1 MGEVIKEEQKHL
13 DETITVIDE
22 LLEKHAQK
30 IKKIAQDMVEA
41 QLVAYARK
49 ETKKL
54 RDVRSNPYFGRLD
67 FEDEFGKETIYIGKK
82 GIEKDGD
89 LIVVDWRTDLGKLY
103 NTYQGVQKSFSIGKG
118 SRTVTVHGKRGI
130 VIKDGKVIKVTDI
143 GKSEIVENEH
153 GEKVKYMDDY
163 LKEILTNTEEAHR
176 LRDIIASIQAEQD
189 EIIRL
194 PLKDTIIVQGAAGSG
209 KSTIALHRISYL
221 LYQYHQQV
229 KPKDILVLAPN
240 EIFLSYIQA
249 IVPEIEIDGI
259 EQRTFYDWAST
270 YFTDVRNIPDLHEQY
285 VHINGS
291 TEKENLVK
299 VAKYKG
305 SILFKKL
312 LDDFVEYIGN
322 TMIPH
327 GDIVIESGVILSKQD
342 IDRFY
347 HTKEHLPL
355 NVRMKEVRD
364 FIVEWGNMQIETRRQ
379 QIESDFEEAYQK
391 WVVTLP
397 EGEERKAIYEALE
410 QAKQLRMKMFQEKVQ
425 HEISLI
431 VKKME
436 NIPALLMY
444 KSVFQKKVFERF
456 HPDMDEELL
465 SLLLKNGRHIK
476 QERFMYE
483 DIAPLIYLDA
493 KINGK
498 KLQYEHIVI
507 DEAQDYSPFQL
518 AIMKDYAKSM
528 TILGDIAQGIFSFYG
543 LDGWQEIESYVF
555 RENELKRLH
564 LQTSYRS
571 TKQIMDL
578 ANRVLLNSH
587 YDFPLVIPVNRPGD
601 APMIQKVES
610 IGELYDEMAK
620 SILSFVEK
628 GYKKIAV
635 LTASK
640 QGAID
645 TYDQLKRRQI
655 VQMEVITEGHQTLKE
670 KIVIIPF
677 YLVKGLE
684 FDAVILEDVSDE
696 TFRDE
701 TQHAKMLYM
710 SITRAHHALHLFYR
724 GTISPLLEERDPYAP
739 PRPRKSFADWLITDI
754 CDPYVEPQ
762 VAKAKLVK
770 KEDMIRLF
778 DDEEEEFVEEAFE
791 DDRERY
797 YDFHA
802 WLKVWRRWAEMRR
815 QINDPSQR
823 LG

>member
-1 MGEVIKEEQKHL
+1 MQEIIKKEQERL
-13 DETITVIDE
+13 DATISVIDE
-22 LLEKHAQK
+22 LLEKNKQNMNKTAK
-30 IKKIAQDMVEA
+30 DVVEA
-41 QLVAYARK
+41 QLIAYAKK
-49 ETKKL
+49 EVKKL
-54 RDVRSNPYFGRLD
+54 QDLRPNPYFGRLD

-82 GIEKDGD
+82 GIEKDGE
-89 LIVVDWRTDLGKLY
+89 LIVVDWRTDLGRLY
-103 NTYQGVQKSFSIGKG
+103 NAYQGVQKTFQIGKEN
-118 SRTVTVHGKRGI
+118 RPVTIHGKRGI
-130 VIKDGKVIKVTDI
+130 VIKNGKVIKVTDI
-143 GKSEIVENEH
+143 GKSEIVENEN

-221 LYQYHQQV
+221 LYQYHEQV

-240 EIFLSYIQA
+240 EIFLSYIKD
-249 IVPEIEIDGI
+249 IVSEIEIEGI

-270 YFTDVRNIPDLHEQY
+270 YFTDVNDIPDLHEQY
-285 VHINGS
+285 VHVYGS
-291 TEKENLVK
+291 TEKEDLIK
-299 VAKYKG
+299 IAKYKG
-305 SILFKKL
+305 SLRFKKL

-327 GDIVIESGVILSKQD
+327 GDIVIESGVILSKEEIHQL
-342 IDRFY
+342 Y
-347 HTKEHLPL
+347 HAKEHLPL
-355 NVRMKEVRD
+355 NVRMKEVKE
-364 FIVEWGNMQIETRRQ
+364 FILNWSNEQINIRKQ
-379 QIESDFEEAYQK
+379 QIEDEFEEAYRK

-397 EGEERKAIYEALE
+397 EGEERKAVYEALE
-410 QAKQLRMKMFQEKVQ
+410 KAKQLRMKIFQEKMQ

-444 KSVFQKKVFERF
+444 KSVFQKKVFEKF
-456 HPDMDEELL
+456 HPDIDEELL
-465 SLLLKNGRHIK
+465 SLLLKNGRQIK
-476 QERFMYE
+476 QEHFMYE

-543 LDGWQEIESYVF
+543 LNRWEEIESYVF
-555 RENELKRLH
+555 KEKEFKRLH

-578 ANRVLLNSH
+578 ANRVLLNSN
-587 YDFPLVIPVNRPGD
+587 YDFPLVIPVNRPG
-601 APMIQKVES
+601 AVPTIKKVES
-610 IGELYDEMAK
+610 IGELYDEIVN
-620 SILSFVEK
+620 SIRLFEEK
-628 GYKKIAV
+628 GYKKIAI

-645 TYDQLKRRQI
+645 TYDQLMRRQI
-655 VQMEVITEGHQTLKE
+655 TQMEVITEGNQALKE
-670 KIVIIPF
+670 KIVIIPS

-684 FDAVILEDVSDE
+684 FDAVIIEDVSDE
-696 TFRDE
+696 TFKDE

-710 SITRAHHALHLFYR
+710 SITRAHHDLHLFYR
-724 GTISPLLEERDPYAP
+724 GNISPLLEERDPSAP
-739 PRPRKSFADWLITDI
+739 PKPRKSFADWLITDI
-754 CDPYVEPQ
+754 NDPYVEPQ
-762 VAKAKLVK
+762 VEAIKRVK

-802 WLKVWRRWAEMRR
+802 WLKVWRRWAEMRK
-815 QINDPSQR
+815 QLDEKS
-823 LG
+823 

>member
-1 MGEVIKEEQKHL
+1 MQDIIKKEQERL
-13 DETITVIDE
+13 DATISVIDE
-22 LLEKHAQK
+22 LLEKNKQNTNKTAK
-30 IKKIAQDMVEA
+30 DVVEA
-41 QLVAYARK
+41 QLIAYAKK
-49 ETKKL
+49 EVKKL
-54 RDVRSNPYFGRLD
+54 QDMRPNPYFGRLD

-82 GIEKDGD
+82 GIEKDGE
-89 LIVVDWRTDLGKLY
+89 LIVVDWRTDLGRLY
-103 NTYQGVQKSFSIGKG
+103 NAYQGVQKTFQIGKEN
-118 SRTVTVHGKRGI
+118 RPVTIHGKRGI
-130 VIKDGKVIKVTDI
+130 VIKNGKVIKVTDI
-143 GKSEIVENEH
+143 GKSEIVENEN

-221 LYQYHQQV
+221 LYQYHEQV
-229 KPKDILVLAPN
+229 KPKDILILAPN
-240 EIFLSYIQA
+240 EIFLSYIKD
-249 IVPEIEIDGI
+249 IVPEIEIEGI

-270 YFTDVRNIPDLHEQY
+270 YFTDVHDIPDLHEQY
-285 VHINGS
+285 VHIYGS
-291 TEKENLVK
+291 TEKEDLIK
-299 VAKYKG
+299 IAKYKG
-305 SILFKKL
+305 SLRFKKL

-327 GDIVIESGVILSKQD
+327 GDIVIESGVILSKEEIHQ
-342 IDRFY
+342 FY
-347 HTKEHLPL
+347 HAKEHLPL
-355 NVRMKEVRD
+355 NVRMKEVKE
-364 FIVEWGNMQIETRRQ
+364 FILNWSNEQINIRKQ
-379 QIESDFEEAYQK
+379 QIEDEFEEAYRK

-397 EGEERKAIYEALE
+397 EGEERKAVYEALE
-410 QAKQLRMKMFQEKVQ
+410 KAKQLRMKIFQEKMQ

-444 KSVFQKKVFERF
+444 KSVFQKKVFEKF
-456 HPDMDEELL
+456 HPDIDEELL
-465 SLLLKNGRHIK
+465 SLLLKNGRQIK

-543 LDGWQEIESYVF
+543 LDRWEEIESYVF
-555 RENELKRLH
+555 KEKEFKRLH

-578 ANRVLLNSH
+578 ANRVLLNSN

-601 APMIQKVES
+601 VPTIKKVES
-610 IGELYDEMAK
+610 IGELYDEIVN
-620 SILSFVEK
+620 SIQIFEEK
-628 GYKKIAV
+628 GYKKIAI

-645 TYDQLKRRQI
+645 TYDQLMRRQI
-655 VQMEVITEGHQTLKE
+655 TQMEVITEGNQALKE
-670 KIVIIPF
+670 KIVIIPS

-684 FDAVILEDVSDE
+684 FDAVIIEDVSDE
-696 TFRDE
+696 TFKDE

-710 SITRAHHALHLFYR
+710 SITRAHHDLHLFYC
-724 GTISPLLEERDPYAP
+724 GNISSLLEERDPSAP
-739 PRPRKSFADWLITDI
+739 PKPRKSFADWLITDI
-754 CDPYVEPQ
+754 NDPYVEPQ
-762 VAKAKLVK
+762 VEAAKRVK

-802 WLKVWRRWAEMRR
+802 WLKVWRRWAEMRK
-815 QINDPSQR
+815 QLDEKS
-823 LG
+823 